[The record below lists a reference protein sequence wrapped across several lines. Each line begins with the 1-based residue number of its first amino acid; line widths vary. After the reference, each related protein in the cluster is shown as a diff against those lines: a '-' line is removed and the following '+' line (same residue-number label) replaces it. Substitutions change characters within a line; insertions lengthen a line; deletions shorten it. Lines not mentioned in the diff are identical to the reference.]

1 MARNK
6 AVNQLY
12 SLCFDSV
19 KYFIVNNSGNTQDAE
34 DIFQE
39 GLLALYNRLIEGK
52 FQGKSTLKT
61 YLFSICKYLWINK
74 LRTINRV
81 SVNSLENVMEL
92 PNEEFHSVDTVSLE
106 KIFSQLRGE
115 CQEILKLFYF
125 ESMSM
130 EQIKSVFNLGSTQA
144 AKNKK
149 HRCLQHLI
157 ELTSL
162 SKKNMEDFIK

>member
-1 MARNK
+1 
-6 AVNQLY
+6 
-12 SLCFDSV
+12 
-19 KYFIVNNSGNTQDAE
+19 
-34 DIFQE
+34 
-39 GLLALYNRLIEGK
+39 
-52 FQGKSTLKT
+52 
-61 YLFSICKYLWINK
+61 
-74 LRTINRV
+74 
-81 SVNSLENVMEL
+81 MEL